1 MHTDKTKKSA
11 SARKTGE
18 KSSAPKKHHAG
29 IAENPKRAASVGKSR
44 KPSKKK
50 KTSGR
55 STAAAVLNVLLSLT
69 TIGVTLALIG
79 AIVLNAPIILYHNMD
94 EPPVQMSLTKYYK
107 SRQPV
112 IYKEGKIR
120 HIAKEQV
127 EYREDVDR
135 NFDDLLDLNQ
145 TIEGQFTILFLG
157 FDSTD
162 NGSGDLHDVN
172 YLMQF
177 NLHTASLNI
186 LQIPRDTF
194 APDYTRNIT
203 HKFNSIYKWGDPDKT
218 PIQRVVT
225 AVEENYSIPVD
236 AYLTT
241 TCDNVATIVDLMG
254 GVPINMPFKM
264 VFEADKV
271 IPEGEVT
278 LTGQQAEWML
288 RFRHGYENGDIGR
301 VQGQR
306 LFLAAAMKK
315 LISMN
320 SLQVMSVTNK
330 IYDQELIGTDLSL
343 EDVARLADLAG
354 TVDMDHVNVYMLPGE
369 PAEAY
374 GVSIWSVHKQAALNL
389 VNRYFR
395 TQQVPLKP
403 AQSTLIEYVQEGNY
417 RTTDY
422 DKDGGSLQDVDEN
435 MNEAVPNLND
445 YYKGHFQ

>member
-1 MHTDKTKKSA
+1 MSK
-11 SARKTGE
+11 RKAV
-18 KSSAPKKHHAG
+18 KSSASPNK
-29 IAENPKRAASVGKSR
+29 KSR
-44 KPSKKK
+44 TAKARTRKKQ
-50 KTSGR
+50 
-55 STAAAVLNVLLSLT
+55 STGAAVMNVLLSLT
-69 TIGVTLALIG
+69 TIAVTAALILG
-79 AIVLNAPIILYHNMD
+79 MALNAPIISYHSLGQA
-94 EPPVQMSLTKYYK
+94 PSQMSLMKYIK

-112 IYKEGKIR
+112 IYREGKIQR
-120 HIAKEQV
+120 MDADQV

-157 FDSTD
+157 FDSED

-172 YLMQF
+172 YLAQF

-194 APDYTRNIT
+194 TPDYTGSPT
-203 HKFNSIYKWGDPDKT
+203 HKFNSIYTWGNPKET

-241 TCDNVATIVDLMG
+241 TCDNVAEIVDLIG
-254 GVPINMPFKM
+254 GIPINMPFKM

-271 IPEGEVT
+271 IPEGEQT
-278 LTGQQAEWML
+278 LNGQQAEWML
-288 RFRHGYENGDIGR
+288 RFRHGYQNGDIGR

-306 LFLAAAMKK
+306 LFMAAAMKK

-320 SLQVMSVTNK
+320 SLQIMSVTNK
-330 IYDQELIGTDLSL
+330 VYDQELIGTDMSL

-354 TVDMDHVNVYMLPGE
+354 TIDMDHVHVFMLPGE
-369 PAEAY
+369 SATVQ
-374 GVSIWSVHKQAALNL
+374 GQSVWSVHKKAALNL

-403 AQSTLIEYVQEGNY
+403 DQSTLIEYVQEGEY
-417 RTTDY
+417 RMTDY
-422 DKDGGSLQDVDEN
+422 DKDGESLQDVDQNMQEN
-435 MNEAVPNLND
+435 VPELKNS
-445 YYKGHFQ
+445 YKDKFN

>member
-1 MHTDKTKKSA
+1 MSKRKAVRSSASPNKKSRTA
-11 SARKTGE
+11 KARTRKKQSTG
-18 KSSAPKKHHAG
+18 
-29 IAENPKRAASVGKSR
+29 
-44 KPSKKK
+44 
-50 KTSGR
+50 
-55 STAAAVLNVLLSLT
+55 AAVMNVLLSLT
-69 TIGVTLALIG
+69 TIAVTAALILG
-79 AIVLNAPIILYHNMD
+79 MALNAPIISYHSLGQA
-94 EPPVQMSLTKYYK
+94 PSQMSLMKYIK

-112 IYKEGKIR
+112 IYREGKIQR
-120 HIAKEQV
+120 MDADQV

-157 FDSTD
+157 FDSED

-172 YLMQF
+172 YLAQF

-194 APDYTRNIT
+194 TPDYTGSPT
-203 HKFNSIYKWGDPDKT
+203 HKFNSIYTWGNPKET

-241 TCDNVATIVDLMG
+241 TCDNVAEIVDLIG
-254 GVPINMPFKM
+254 GIPINMPFKM

-271 IPEGEVT
+271 IPEGEQT
-278 LTGQQAEWML
+278 LNGQQAEWML
-288 RFRHGYENGDIGR
+288 RFRHGYQNGDIGR

-306 LFLAAAMKK
+306 LFMAAAMKK

-320 SLQVMSVTNK
+320 SLQIMSVTNK
-330 IYDQELIGTDLSL
+330 VYDQELIGTDMSL

-354 TVDMDHVNVYMLPGE
+354 TIDMDHVHVFMLPGE
-369 PAEAY
+369 SATVQ
-374 GVSIWSVHKQAALNL
+374 GQSVWSVHKKAALNL

-403 AQSTLIEYVQEGNY
+403 DQSTLIEYVQEGEY
-417 RTTDY
+417 RMTDY
-422 DKDGGSLQDVDEN
+422 DKDGESLQDVDQNMQEN
-435 MNEAVPNLND
+435 VPELKNS
-445 YYKGHFQ
+445 YKDKFN

>member
-1 MHTDKTKKSA
+1 MSKRQAKPQASKKPGSK
-11 SARKTGE
+11 SVKSKKARKQGIG
-18 KSSAPKKHHAG
+18 SA
-29 IAENPKRAASVGKSR
+29 I
-44 KPSKKK
+44 
-50 KTSGR
+50 
-55 STAAAVLNVLLSLT
+55 LNVLLSLT
-69 TIGVTLALIG
+69 TIAVTVSLIM
-79 AIVLNAPIILYHNMD
+79 AMALNAPIISYHSLG
-94 EPPVQMSLTKYYK
+94 EAPTQMSLMKYFK

-112 IYKEGKIR
+112 IYKEGTIHR
-120 HIAKEQV
+120 LKEDQV

-157 FDSTD
+157 FDSKD

-172 YLMQF
+172 YLAQF

-194 APDYTRNIT
+194 TPDYTGSPT
-203 HKFNSIYKWGDPDKT
+203 HKFNSIYTWGNPKET

-236 AYLTT
+236 AYCTT
-241 TCDNVATIVDLMG
+241 TCDNVATIVDLIG

-271 IPEGEVT
+271 IPEGEQT
-278 LTGQQAEWML
+278 LSGEQAEWMI
-288 RFRHGYENGDIGR
+288 RFRHGYQNGDIGR

-306 LFLAAAMKK
+306 LFMAAAMKK

-320 SLQVMSVTNK
+320 TIQIFNVTNK
-330 IYDQELIGTDLSL
+330 VYDQELIATDMSL

-354 TVDMDHVNVYMLPGE
+354 TIDMEHVHVFMLPGE
-369 PAEAY
+369 SAMVQEQS
-374 GVSIWSVHKQAALNL
+374 VWSVHKKAALNL

-403 AQSTLIEYVQEGNY
+403 DQSTLIEYIPEGSY
-417 RTTDY
+417 RVTDF
-422 DKDGGSLQDVDEN
+422 DKDGESLQDVDEN
-435 MNEAVPNLND
+435 MKEKVPELKDSYIDRFN
-445 YYKGHFQ
+445 

>member
-1 MHTDKTKKSA
+1 MSK
-11 SARKTGE
+11 RKAV
-18 KSSAPKKHHAG
+18 KSSASPNK
-29 IAENPKRAASVGKSR
+29 KSR
-44 KPSKKK
+44 TAKARTRKKQ
-50 KTSGR
+50 
-55 STAAAVLNVLLSLT
+55 STGAAVMNVLLSLT
-69 TIGVTLALIG
+69 TIAVTAALILG
-79 AIVLNAPIILYHNMD
+79 MALNAPIISYHSLGQA
-94 EPPVQMSLTKYYK
+94 PSQMSLMKYIK

-112 IYKEGKIR
+112 IYKEGKIQR
-120 HIAKEQV
+120 MDADQV

-157 FDSTD
+157 FDSED

-172 YLMQF
+172 YLAQF

-194 APDYTRNIT
+194 TPDYTGSPT
-203 HKFNSIYKWGDPDKT
+203 HKFNSIYTWGNPRQT

-241 TCDNVATIVDLMG
+241 TCDNVAEIVDLIG
-254 GVPINMPFKM
+254 GIPINMPFKM

-271 IPEGEVT
+271 IPEGEQT
-278 LTGQQAEWML
+278 LNGQQAEWML
-288 RFRHGYENGDIGR
+288 RFRHGYQNGDIGR

-306 LFLAAAMKK
+306 LFMAAAMKK

-320 SLQVMSVTNK
+320 SLQIMSVTNK
-330 IYDQELIGTDLSL
+330 VYDQELIGTDMSL

-354 TVDMDHVNVYMLPGE
+354 TIDMDHVHVFMLPGE
-369 PAEAY
+369 SATVQ
-374 GVSIWSVHKQAALNL
+374 GQSVWSVHKKAALNL

-403 AQSTLIEYVQEGNY
+403 DQSTLIEYIQEGSY
-417 RTTDY
+417 RMTDY
-422 DKDGGSLQDVDEN
+422 DKDGESLQDVDQNMQEN
-435 MNEAVPNLND
+435 VPELKNS
-445 YYKGHFQ
+445 YKDKFN

>member
-1 MHTDKTKKSA
+1 MSK
-11 SARKTGE
+11 RK
-18 KSSAPKKHHAG
+18 A
-29 IAENPKRAASVGKSR
+29 
-44 KPSKKK
+44 KPSAVKKK
-50 KTSGR
+50 RRNRAGKADTGSMILNCLLTLMTIAVTF
-55 STAAAVLNVLLSLT
+55 SLIAAMVLH
-69 TIGVTLALIG
+69 
-79 AIVLNAPIILYHNMD
+79 APIISYHTLGQA
-94 EPPVQMSLTKYYK
+94 PTQMSVMKYFK

-112 IYKEGKIR
+112 IYKEGKIQR
-120 HIAKEQV
+120 MRAEDV
-127 EYREDVDR
+127 EYNEEADR
-135 NFDDLLDLNQ
+135 LFDDKLDLNQ

-157 FDSTD
+157 FDSED

-172 YLMQF
+172 YLAQF

-194 APDYTRNIT
+194 APDYTGSPT
-203 HKFNSIYKWGDPDKT
+203 HKFNSIYTWGNPKET

-241 TCDNVATIVDLMG
+241 TCDNVADIVDLIG
-254 GVPINMPFKM
+254 GIPIDMPFKM

-271 IPEGEVT
+271 IPEGEQT
-278 LTGQQAEWML
+278 LNGQQAEWML
-288 RFRHGYENGDIGR
+288 RFRHGYQNGDIGR

-306 LFLAAAMKK
+306 LFMAAAMKK

-320 SLQVMSVTNK
+320 SLQILNVTNK
-330 IYDQELIGTDLSL
+330 IYDQELIGTDMSL

-354 TVDMDHVNVYMLPGE
+354 TVDMDHVHVFMLPGE
-369 PAEAY
+369 SAMALDQS
-374 GVSIWSVHKQAALNL
+374 VWSVHKKAALNL

-403 AQSTLIEYVQEGNY
+403 DQSTLIELVPEGSY

-422 DKDGGSLQDVDEN
+422 DKDGESLQDVDANMREN
-435 MNEAVPNLND
+435 IPELKD
-445 YYKGHFQ
+445 SYKTKFN

>member
-1 MHTDKTKKSA
+1 MSKRKAVRSSASPNKKSRTA
-11 SARKTGE
+11 KARTRKKQSTG
-18 KSSAPKKHHAG
+18 
-29 IAENPKRAASVGKSR
+29 
-44 KPSKKK
+44 
-50 KTSGR
+50 
-55 STAAAVLNVLLSLT
+55 AAVMNVLLSLT
-69 TIGVTLALIG
+69 TIAVTAALILG
-79 AIVLNAPIILYHNMD
+79 MALNAPIISYHSLGQA
-94 EPPVQMSLTKYYK
+94 PSQMSLMKYVK

-112 IYKEGKIR
+112 IYKEGKIQR
-120 HIAKEQV
+120 MDADQV

-157 FDSTD
+157 FDSED

-172 YLMQF
+172 YLAQF

-194 APDYTRNIT
+194 TPDYTGSPT
-203 HKFNSIYKWGDPDKT
+203 HKFNSIYTWGNPKQT

-241 TCDNVATIVDLMG
+241 TCDNVAEIVDLIG
-254 GVPINMPFKM
+254 GIPINMPFKM

-271 IPEGEVT
+271 IPEGEQT
-278 LTGQQAEWML
+278 LNGQQAEWML
-288 RFRHGYENGDIGR
+288 RFRHGYQNGDIGR

-306 LFLAAAMKK
+306 LFMAAAMKK

-320 SLQVMSVTNK
+320 SLQIMSVTNK
-330 IYDQELIGTDLSL
+330 VYDQELIGTDMSL

-354 TVDMDHVNVYMLPGE
+354 TIDMDHVHVFMLPGE
-369 PAEAY
+369 SATVQ
-374 GVSIWSVHKQAALNL
+374 GQSVWSVHKKAALNL

-403 AQSTLIEYVQEGNY
+403 DQSTLIEYVQEGEY
-417 RTTDY
+417 RMTDY
-422 DKDGGSLQDVDEN
+422 DKDGESLQDVDQNMQEN
-435 MNEAVPNLND
+435 VPELKNS
-445 YYKGHFQ
+445 YKDKFN

>member
-1 MHTDKTKKSA
+1 MSK
-11 SARKTGE
+11 RKAV
-18 KSSAPKKHHAG
+18 KSSASPNK
-29 IAENPKRAASVGKSR
+29 KSR
-44 KPSKKK
+44 TAKARTRKKQ
-50 KTSGR
+50 
-55 STAAAVLNVLLSLT
+55 STGAAVMNVLLSLT
-69 TIGVTLALIG
+69 TIAVTAALILG
-79 AIVLNAPIILYHNMD
+79 MALNAPIISYHSLGQA
-94 EPPVQMSLTKYYK
+94 PSQMSLMKYIK

-112 IYKEGKIR
+112 IYREGKIQR
-120 HIAKEQV
+120 MDADQV

-157 FDSTD
+157 FDSED

-172 YLMQF
+172 YLAQF

-194 APDYTRNIT
+194 TPDYTGSPT
-203 HKFNSIYKWGDPDKT
+203 HKFNSIYTWGNPKET

-241 TCDNVATIVDLMG
+241 TCDNVAEIVDLIG
-254 GVPINMPFKM
+254 GIPINMPFKM

-271 IPEGEVT
+271 IPEGEQT
-278 LTGQQAEWML
+278 LNGQQAEWML
-288 RFRHGYENGDIGR
+288 RFRHGYQNGDIGR

-306 LFLAAAMKK
+306 LFMAAAMKK

-320 SLQVMSVTNK
+320 SLQIMSVTNK
-330 IYDQELIGTDLSL
+330 VYDQELIGTDMSL

-354 TVDMDHVNVYMLPGE
+354 TIDMDHVHVFMLPGE
-369 PAEAY
+369 SATVQ
-374 GVSIWSVHKQAALNL
+374 GQSVWSVHKKAAMNL

-403 AQSTLIEYVQEGNY
+403 DQSTLIEYVQEGEY
-417 RTTDY
+417 RMTDY
-422 DKDGGSLQDVDEN
+422 DKDGESLQDVDQNMQEN
-435 MNEAVPNLND
+435 VPELKNS
-445 YYKGHFQ
+445 YKDKFN

>member
-1 MHTDKTKKSA
+1 MSKRKAVRSSASPNKKSRTA
-11 SARKTGE
+11 KARTRKKQSTG
-18 KSSAPKKHHAG
+18 
-29 IAENPKRAASVGKSR
+29 
-44 KPSKKK
+44 
-50 KTSGR
+50 
-55 STAAAVLNVLLSLT
+55 AAVMNVLLSLT
-69 TIGVTLALIG
+69 TIAVTAALILG
-79 AIVLNAPIILYHNMD
+79 MALNAPIISYHSLGQA
-94 EPPVQMSLTKYYK
+94 PSQMSLMKYIK

-112 IYKEGKIR
+112 IYKEGKIQR
-120 HIAKEQV
+120 MDADQV

-157 FDSTD
+157 FDSED

-172 YLMQF
+172 YLAQF

-194 APDYTRNIT
+194 TPDYTGSPT
-203 HKFNSIYKWGDPDKT
+203 HKFNSIYTWGNPKET

-241 TCDNVATIVDLMG
+241 TCDNVAEIVDLIG
-254 GVPINMPFKM
+254 GIPINMPFKM

-271 IPEGEVT
+271 IPEGEQT
-278 LTGQQAEWML
+278 LNGQQAEWML
-288 RFRHGYENGDIGR
+288 RFRHGYQNGDIGR

-306 LFLAAAMKK
+306 LFMAAAMKK

-320 SLQVMSVTNK
+320 SLQIMSVTNK
-330 IYDQELIGTDLSL
+330 VYDQELIGTDMSL

-354 TVDMDHVNVYMLPGE
+354 TIDMDHVHVFMLPGE
-369 PAEAY
+369 PAT
-374 GVSIWSVHKQAALNL
+374 VQDQSVWSVHKKAALNL

-403 AQSTLIEYVQEGNY
+403 DQSTLIEYIQEGSY
-417 RTTDY
+417 RVTDY
-422 DKDGGSLQDVDEN
+422 DKDGESLQDVDQNMQEN
-435 MNEAVPNLND
+435 VPELKNS
-445 YYKGHFQ
+445 YKDKFN

>member
-1 MHTDKTKKSA
+1 MSKRKAVRSSA
-11 SARKTGE
+11 S
-18 KSSAPKKHHAG
+18 
-29 IAENPKRAASVGKSR
+29 
-44 KPSKKK
+44 PSKKSRTAK
-50 KTSGR
+50 ARPRRKQ
-55 STAAAVLNVLLSLT
+55 STGAALLNVLLSLT
-69 TIGVTLALIG
+69 TIAVTAALILG
-79 AIVLNAPIILYHNMD
+79 MALNAPIISYHSLGQA
-94 EPPVQMSLTKYYK
+94 PAQMSLMKYVK

-112 IYKEGKIR
+112 IYKEGKIQR
-120 HIAKEQV
+120 MDADQV

-157 FDSTD
+157 FDSED

-172 YLMQF
+172 YLAQF

-194 APDYTRNIT
+194 TPDYTGSPT
-203 HKFNSIYKWGDPDKT
+203 HKFNSIYTWGNPKQT

-241 TCDNVATIVDLMG
+241 TCDNVAEIVDLIG
-254 GVPINMPFKM
+254 GIPINMPFKM

-271 IPEGEVT
+271 IPEGEQT
-278 LTGQQAEWML
+278 LNGQQAEWML
-288 RFRHGYENGDIGR
+288 RFRHGYQNGDIGR

-306 LFLAAAMKK
+306 LFMAAAMKK

-320 SLQVMSVTNK
+320 SLQIMSVTNK
-330 IYDQELIGTDLSL
+330 VYDQELIGTDMSL

-354 TVDMDHVNVYMLPGE
+354 TIDMDHVHVFMLPGE
-369 PAEAY
+369 SATVQ
-374 GVSIWSVHKQAALNL
+374 GQSVWSVHKKAALNL

-403 AQSTLIEYVQEGNY
+403 DQSTLIEYVQEGEY
-417 RTTDY
+417 RMTDY
-422 DKDGGSLQDVDEN
+422 DKDGESLQDVDQNMQEN
-435 MNEAVPNLND
+435 VPELKNS
-445 YYKGHFQ
+445 YKDKFN

>member
-1 MHTDKTKKSA
+1 MSK
-11 SARKTGE
+11 RKAV
-18 KSSAPKKHHAG
+18 KSSASPNK
-29 IAENPKRAASVGKSR
+29 KSR
-44 KPSKKK
+44 TAKARTRKKQ
-50 KTSGR
+50 
-55 STAAAVLNVLLSLT
+55 STGAAVMNVLLSLT
-69 TIGVTLALIG
+69 TIAVTAALILG
-79 AIVLNAPIILYHNMD
+79 MALNAPIISYHSLGQA
-94 EPPVQMSLTKYYK
+94 PSQMSLMKYVK

-112 IYKEGKIR
+112 IYKEGTIQR
-120 HIAKEQV
+120 MDADQV

-157 FDSTD
+157 FDSED

-172 YLMQF
+172 YLAQF

-194 APDYTRNIT
+194 TPDYTGSPT
-203 HKFNSIYKWGDPDKT
+203 HKFNSIYTWGNPKET

-241 TCDNVATIVDLMG
+241 TCDNVAEIVDLIG
-254 GVPINMPFKM
+254 GIPINMPFKM

-271 IPEGEVT
+271 IPEGEQT
-278 LTGQQAEWML
+278 LNGQQAEWML
-288 RFRHGYENGDIGR
+288 RFRHGYQNGDIGR

-306 LFLAAAMKK
+306 LFMAAAMKK

-320 SLQVMSVTNK
+320 SLQIMSVTNK
-330 IYDQELIGTDLSL
+330 VYDQELIGTDMSL

-354 TVDMDHVNVYMLPGE
+354 TIDMDHVHVFMLPGE
-369 PAEAY
+369 SATVQ
-374 GVSIWSVHKQAALNL
+374 GQSVWSVHKKAALNL

-403 AQSTLIEYVQEGNY
+403 DQSTLIEYVQEGEY
-417 RTTDY
+417 RMTDY
-422 DKDGGSLQDVDEN
+422 DKDGESLQDVDQNMQEN
-435 MNEAVPNLND
+435 VPELKNS
-445 YYKGHFQ
+445 YKDKFN